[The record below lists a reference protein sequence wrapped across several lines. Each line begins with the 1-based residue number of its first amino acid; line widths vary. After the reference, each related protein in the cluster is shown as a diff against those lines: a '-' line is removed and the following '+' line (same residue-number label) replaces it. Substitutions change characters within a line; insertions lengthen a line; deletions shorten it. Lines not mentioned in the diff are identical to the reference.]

1 MDGVYE
7 MSGRIKAVFEVMTFA
22 SGFTKREFVLTT
34 EDNYP
39 QAVKFVCVKEK
50 TALLDGLQPGARVS
64 VSFRIRGNE
73 YKERYFVDLQAFKI
87 EPLEGAAGAP
97 PKAADDL
104 DDNPFNDQF

>member
-7 MSGRIKAVFEVMTFA
+7 MAGRVKVVFGPMTFA

-39 QAVKFVCVKEK
+39 QDVKFVCVKER
-50 TALLDGLQPGARVS
+50 TALLDGLQPGERVS
-64 VSFRIRGNE
+64 VAFRICGNE
-73 YKERYFVDLQAFKI
+73 YKERYFVDLQAFRI
-87 EPLEGAAGAP
+87 EPLEGAAGVQPA
-97 PKAADDL
+97 AADQP

>member
-7 MSGRIKAVFEVMTFA
+7 MSGRIKAVFDVMTFA

-34 EDNYP
+34 EENYP
-39 QAVKFVCVKEK
+39 QDVKFVCVKEK

-73 YKERYFVDLQAFKI
+73 YKDRYFVDLQAFKI
-87 EPLEGAAGAP
+87 EPLEEAAGDP
-97 PKAADDL
+97 PAAADEV